1 MESRWRPHFVQ
12 MDETFQHPSIQLFI
26 MGFKQSAECTENP
39 GQATVEKVDVETVVE
54 DESSEGNVV
63 VEGSGLVEENVGDHS
78 KPISQNAKLS
88 EWEARRYGAM
98 AARVLKDVKISWFW
112 ELVLEIYCH
121 SKYIMIY

>member
-1 MESRWRPHFVQ
+1 
-12 MDETFQHPSIQLFI
+12 

-98 AARVLKDVKISWFW
+98 AARILKDVKIS
-112 ELVLEIYCH
+112 
-121 SKYIMIY
+121 